1 MIMKDWSFHKVI
13 LKGGEEGGKREKDG
27 GPLFSLS
34 NLI

>member
-1 MIMKDWSFHKVI
+1 MKDWPFHKVI
-13 LKGGEEGGKREKDG
+13 LQEKRLKRKREKDG